1 MDVAAMREQY
11 GQAGISE
18 SDLVDDPIE
27 QFRHWF
33 AAWLAEEPFD
43 ANLAVVA
50 TVDDEGWPQAR
61 AVLLKGVDER
71 GFVFFT
77 NYESDKGRAIDATG
91 RAALTFVWR
100 EMERQVRVVDPT
112 ERLPTDE
119 SDAYFASRPRG
130 AQLGAWASAQSTVI
144 EHRDVLEARVAE
156 IAAAHPEEIPRPPHW
171 GGFLMRPRTVEFW
184 QGRADRLHDRLR
196 YHRAGDAWAIERL
209 AP

>member
-1 MDVAAMREQY
+1 MREQY
-11 GQAGISE
+11 GQAGIGE
-18 SDLVDDPIE
+18 SDLAADPIE
-27 QFRHWF
+27 QFRRWF
-33 AAWLAEEPFD
+33 SEWLAEEPFD

-50 TVDDEGWPQAR
+50 TVDDDGWPQAR

-77 NYESDKGRAIDATG
+77 NYDSDKGRAIDASG

-100 EMERQVRVVDPT
+100 EMERQVRVVGSA
-112 ERLPTDE
+112 ERLPAEE

-156 IAAAHPEEIPRPPHW
+156 IAARHPDTVPRPSYW
-171 GGFLMRPRTVEFW
+171 GGFLVRPHTVEFW
-184 QGRADRLHDRLR
+184 QGRADRLHDRFR
-196 YHRAGDAWAIERL
+196 YRRAADAWTIERL

>member
-156 IAAAHPEEIPRPPHW
+156 IAAAHPDEIPRPPHW

>member
-1 MDVAAMREQY
+1 MDFAAMREQY
-11 GQAGISE
+11 GQAGVSE
-18 SDLVDDPIE
+18 SDLADDPVE
-27 QFRHWF
+27 QFRRWF

-43 ANLAVVA
+43 ANVAVVA
-50 TVDDEGWPQAR
+50 TVDDDGWPQAR
-61 AVLLKGVDER
+61 AVLLKGVDDR

-100 EMERQVRVVDPT
+100 EMERQVRV
-112 ERLPTDE
+112 E
-119 SDAYFASRPRG
+119 SDDYFASRPRG

-144 EHRDVLEARVAE
+144 EHRHVLEARVAE
-156 IAAAHPEEIPRPPHW
+156 IAARHPDVVPRPPHW
-171 GGFLMRPRTVEFW
+171 GGFLIRPRTVEFW

-196 YHRAGDAWAIERL
+196 YRRAADTWTIERL